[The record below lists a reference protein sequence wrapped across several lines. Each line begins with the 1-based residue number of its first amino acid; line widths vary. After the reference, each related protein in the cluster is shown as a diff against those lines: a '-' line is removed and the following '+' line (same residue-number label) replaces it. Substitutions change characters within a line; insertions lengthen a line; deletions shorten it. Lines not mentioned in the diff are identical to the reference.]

1 MKAPLNRDN
10 VVNGPY
16 TLERGTL
23 TFQTKGSLLG
33 TEAARALKAGRSL
46 TVCVYTPEGL
56 KEITGK
62 VLNVELVKHT
72 PPTEWEVK
80 MKVVLERGP

>member
-1 MKAPLNRDN
+1 MMPHSPDN
-10 VVNGPY
+10 LVNGPF

-33 TEAARALKAGRSL
+33 SDAARALKVGRSL
-46 TVCVYTPEGL
+46 TVFVYTPHGL

-62 VLNVELVKHT
+62 VLNVELVRAT
-72 PPTEWEVK
+72 PPTEWEVT

>member
-1 MKAPLNRDN
+1 MAPHNRDN
-10 VVNGPY
+10 LVNGPY
-16 TLERGTL
+16 TLERGML

-33 TEAARALKAGRSL
+33 ADAARAMKADRSL
-46 TVCVYTPEGL
+46 TVCIYTAEGL

-62 VLNVELVKHT
+62 VLNAELVKAT
-72 PPTEWEVK
+72 PPTAWEVT

>member
-1 MKAPLNRDN
+1 MAPLNRDN
-10 VVNGPY
+10 LVNGPF

-33 TEAARALKAGRSL
+33 SDAAKAMKSGRSL
-46 TVCVYTPEGL
+46 TVCIYTAQGL

-62 VLNVELVKHT
+62 VLSA
-72 PPTEWEVK
+72 
-80 MKVVLERGP
+80 

>member
-1 MKAPLNRDN
+1 MTPLNRDN
-10 VVNGPY
+10 LVNGPY

-33 TEAARALKAGRSL
+33 SEAARAMKAGRSL
-46 TVCVYTPEGL
+46 TVCIYTDRGL

-62 VLNVELVKHT
+62 VLNVEIVKAT
-72 PPTEWEVK
+72 PPTAWEVT

>member
-1 MKAPLNRDN
+1 MAPDRDN
-10 VVNGPY
+10 LVHGPY

-33 TEAARALKAGRSL
+33 SEAARAMKAGRLL
-46 TVCVYTPEGL
+46 TVGIYTTEGL
-56 KEITGK
+56 KEVTGK
-62 VLNVELVKHT
+62 VLTVELVKGT
-72 PPTEWEVK
+72 PPTAWEIT